1 MAWESL
7 FFGSMPLKSA
17 GPTFPPPAYPVD
29 DLPRVENLL
38 AVAKLNAVAAGA
50 LDPQPAPVTGLLGKF
65 GQGLRLGEFSAVGT
79 HRFAPFASSA
89 RLIGGGRAC
98 RCPPGLA
105 LFGAQMPSID
115 AAAQA

>member
-50 LDPQPAPVTGLLGKF
+50 GYGVVLQLL
-65 GQGLRLGEFSAVGT
+65 QL
-79 HRFAPFASSA
+79 
-89 RLIGGGRAC
+89 
-98 RCPPGLA
+98 
-105 LFGAQMPSID
+105 Q
-115 AAAQA
+115 Q